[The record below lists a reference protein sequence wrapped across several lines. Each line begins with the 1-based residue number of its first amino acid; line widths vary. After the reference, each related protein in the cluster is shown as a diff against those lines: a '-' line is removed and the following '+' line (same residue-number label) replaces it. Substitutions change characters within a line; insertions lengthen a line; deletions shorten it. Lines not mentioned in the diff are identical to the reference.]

1 MNWPRDVTFCLFSA
15 VAIKLSTTQNNN
27 NNKKMK
33 ELTKKNTLRFQLFF
47 YAVFVVVDHCFG
59 FVTCVVCLDRNIGE
73 K

>member
-1 MNWPRDVTFCLFSA
+1 MTFCLFSA
-15 VAIKLSTTQNNN
+15 VAIKYQHRIIIII
-27 NNKKMK
+27 KKKK

-73 K
+73 KWKQ